1 LVEVLGDSFYGFV
14 VACGGFTAHLIQLIL
29 FFHIF
34 SNKKDNEIYDSQR
47 PHLKKWHI
55 WKKDK

>member
-34 SNKKDNEIYDSQR
+34 SKKESRKLNLCITKNTPEKMPYLEKR
-47 PHLKKWHI
+47 
-55 WKKDK
+55 